1 MEPSKTIEWEKEF
14 DEKYIKRTDLRDGK
28 GVDSYLLIEHKG
40 AFAVP
45 PPKLIKSFIQKLLT
59 KICTEH
65 HHLLLKAEQE
75 TRERTIKECIK
86 IVSTHIEGEELG
98 YCDTGADMEFACRS
112 DCVEMAVNR
121 LQALKNVESLKVT
134 KQ

>member
-1 MEPSKTIEWEKEF
+1 MEPSKTIDWEKEF
-14 DEKYIKRTDLRDGK
+14 DEKYVKRTDLRDGK

-75 TRERTIKECIK
+75 TRERTIDE
-86 IVSTHIEGEELG
+86 VSYKVQILFQHW
-98 YCDTGADMEFACRS
+98 
-112 DCVEMAVNR
+112 
-121 LQALKNVESLKVT
+121 LKNRFEEYGNYFKTSDVLQTIESLKVT